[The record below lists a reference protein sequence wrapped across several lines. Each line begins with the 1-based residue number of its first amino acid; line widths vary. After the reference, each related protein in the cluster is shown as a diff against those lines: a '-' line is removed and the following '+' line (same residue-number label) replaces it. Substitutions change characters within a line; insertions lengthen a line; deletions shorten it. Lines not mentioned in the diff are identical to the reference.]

1 MEDSSSGPHFPFLVL
16 GHGLCL
22 GFSPP
27 PTGGSII
34 GWRTGPSIGRAS
46 FPRGSFIICT
56 DLLVGCTMCYM
67 NNYEK
72 ISNSVEDTPDQ
83 KKIKLLGRIVP
94 KVTRAILETGSLDEI
109 TLDKIDRII
118 DKTFRNNNVAFD
130 RDTLLCES
138 LESIAEIDGG
148 LPDKLEEAYEKV
160 LAERIAGTVQKQ
172 GMDTM
177 YEVLSEQLRALR
189 SRNVYVDDKDV
200 ERMVIERLHFL
211 DADSLET
218 VEEEA

>member
-1 MEDSSSGPHFPFLVL
+1 MNDYENINNSSED
-16 GHGLCL
+16 
-22 GFSPP
+22 
-27 PTGGSII
+27 
-34 GWRTGPSIGRAS
+34 
-46 FPRGSFIICT
+46 
-56 DLLVGCTMCYM
+56 
-67 NNYEK
+67 N
-72 ISNSVEDTPDQ
+72 PDQ
-83 KKIKLLGRIVP
+83 KKIKLFGQIIP

>member
-1 MEDSSSGPHFPFLVL
+1 
-16 GHGLCL
+16 
-22 GFSPP
+22 
-27 PTGGSII
+27 
-34 GWRTGPSIGRAS
+34 
-46 FPRGSFIICT
+46 
-56 DLLVGCTMCYM
+56 
-67 NNYEK
+67 
-72 ISNSVEDTPDQ
+72 
-83 KKIKLLGRIVP
+83 P

>member
-1 MEDSSSGPHFPFLVL
+1 MY
-16 GHGLCL
+16 
-22 GFSPP
+22 
-27 PTGGSII
+27 
-34 GWRTGPSIGRAS
+34 
-46 FPRGSFIICT
+46 
-56 DLLVGCTMCYM
+56 YM
-67 NNYEK
+67 NDYEN
-72 ISNSVEDTPDQ
+72 INNSSEDNPDQ
-83 KKIKLLGRIVP
+83 KKIKLFGQIIP

>member
-1 MEDSSSGPHFPFLVL
+1 
-16 GHGLCL
+16 
-22 GFSPP
+22 
-27 PTGGSII
+27 
-34 GWRTGPSIGRAS
+34 
-46 FPRGSFIICT
+46 
-56 DLLVGCTMCYM
+56 M